1 MKTITSYFSKLF
13 SKLVPISNTAGNAKV
28 VEALHSMSVSLLIVG
43 LITSWLAV
51 APFMFYSVARFTHPF
66 FGWVAC
72 IGSCFMVS
80 KMIDSKIGVFVPEFF
95 ANLFNGKGWINAAQT
110 ASLLFLSVGLSYI
123 TMSLSSYGGE
133 MTVKMLFEVD
143 KPETHSAGHAQMD
156 SVKRAREGQIRE
168 LNSKDLTAAENKD
181 KAIKAEAVAMVKNA
195 EMLAAQ
201 QYPLWKTHEYHK
213 QQYYKIL
220 TPAKTKAE
228 QHSATAVFLENE
240 NSRLQLKIS
249 DMGKAIASEQEAN
262 EKALKH
268 EWDEYHQRLR
278 VANLFLSDLGF
289 WATPLFWLITAL
301 TVLQT
306 VPKGTKKKE
315 PTKPEEPAQVVEA
328 EAPNVRPFSTITKHL
343 TQNLARLA
351 EAIKENK
358 PTSTYAKTI
367 LDIYE
372 EAALNHKQEFEAMQ
386 IRHSSTFNSD
396 GTPRYPVYKKE
407 DVSLFQ

>member
-1 MKTITSYFSKLF
+1 
-13 SKLVPISNTAGNAKV
+13 
-28 VEALHSMSVSLLIVG
+28 
-43 LITSWLAV
+43 
-51 APFMFYSVARFTHPF
+51 
-66 FGWVAC
+66 
-72 IGSCFMVS
+72 
-80 KMIDSKIGVFVPEFF
+80 
-95 ANLFNGKGWINAAQT
+95 
-110 ASLLFLSVGLSYI
+110 
-123 TMSLSSYGGE
+123 
-133 MTVKMLFEVD
+133 MLFEAD

-168 LNSKDLTAAENKD
+168 LTAKELTTAENKD
-181 KAIKAEAVAMVKNA
+181 KAIKAEAVAMVKEA
-195 EMLAAQ
+195 EKLAEHK
-201 QYPLWKTHEYHK
+201 YPLHKTNEFHK

-220 TPAKTKAE
+220 NPEKIKAE
-228 QHSATAVFLENE
+228 QHTATAVFSENE

-315 PTKPEEPAQVVEA
+315 PKEPTKPEEPSQVIEA
-328 EAPNVRPFSTITKHL
+328 EAPNVRPFSAITKHL